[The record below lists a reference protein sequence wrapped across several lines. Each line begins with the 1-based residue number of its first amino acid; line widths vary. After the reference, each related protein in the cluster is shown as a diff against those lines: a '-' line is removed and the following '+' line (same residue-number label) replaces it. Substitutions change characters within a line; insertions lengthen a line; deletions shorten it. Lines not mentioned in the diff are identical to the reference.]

1 VLCAVP
7 EEGSKQ
13 QGAPQFGRK
22 AKWQRARDSKTC
34 ARQRENM
41 AFDLLPQFCH
51 NLVDVT
57 GVRGRGQKGAS
68 TRATYAANARKSW
81 KLRKLNTLMTDALVE

>member
-1 VLCAVP
+1 
-7 EEGSKQ
+7 
-13 QGAPQFGRK
+13 
-22 AKWQRARDSKTC
+22 
-34 ARQRENM
+34 M